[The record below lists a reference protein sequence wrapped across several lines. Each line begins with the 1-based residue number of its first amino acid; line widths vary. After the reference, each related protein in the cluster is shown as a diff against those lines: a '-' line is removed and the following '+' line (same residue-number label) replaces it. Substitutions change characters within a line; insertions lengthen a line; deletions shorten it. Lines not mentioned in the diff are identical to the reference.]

1 MTASVHQSR
10 SGKVLRPPEDPFQRL
25 PRLLL
30 VRKPRRRYR
39 TCYHPFYFV
48 ITKDARAILDLRK
61 KRHEMCQP
69 ESKFCAEFELS
80 SCIRESLETLGPQ
93 H

>member
-1 MTASVHQSR
+1 MKTR

-30 VRKPRRRYR
+30 VRKPGSRYR
-39 TCYHPFYFV
+39 TCYHPFYLV
-48 ITKDARAILDLRK
+48 ITQDARAILDFRK
-61 KRHEMCQP
+61 KQHEMRQP
-69 ESKFCAEFELS
+69 ESKFSSEFWLS
-80 SCIRESLETLGPQ
+80 NCIRESLETLAAQ